1 MMTNPACSATLVCC
15 MQAALKREAAALSVE
30 EQLKDKEAIE
40 AENAA
45 AFAKIAE
52 NEAQVPCASCI
63 RKLKKFD

>member
-1 MMTNPACSATLVCC
+1 

-52 NEAQVPCASCI
+52 NEAQVGCAGSAAFVG
-63 RKLKKFD
+63 LDGVGYQVLHMP

>member
-1 MMTNPACSATLVCC
+1 

-45 AFAKIAE
+45 AHAKIAE
-52 NEAQVPCASCI
+52 NEAQVRCGSI
-63 RKLKKFD
+63 KKCMGLSIMHRSVTCRVEQ